1 MKTRKLFIVALIA
14 FVLGGGA
21 VVIYFSSFGPSS
33 DGEPNPETILA
44 DQAGKNKANLVRYD
58 GPDPEEVILVSSLK
72 NNSEPLPNFMGKSLD
87 WMAQAQAPNGGYGAG
102 LHSMQH
108 VRDPHA
114 VKTDPAT
121 SALVGLAFV
130 RTGSSH
136 QSGPYASQVNGIM
149 NYLLEHIEKLPKNPT
164 RFTDQ
169 AGTQPQS
176 KLGSNIDATFT
187 SQFLT
192 RMLEF
197 TVDQSELNERLKN
210 GVEVCVQVIESQ
222 QNDDGSFQGGTWAG
236 VLQSSMA
243 NSALEKAEVSGLK
256 VDKEKLKRSRNYQ
269 RNNFDTKSGKPSLDA
284 AAGVSLYAISSTNRA
299 SATNARKAMER
310 MEIAKDSGVI
320 AADAE
325 VTEENLQQIGLSRVE
340 AEEWANDYRTNE
352 ATRDQLQSEEV
363 LSGFGNNGGEEFI
376 SYMMTS
382 ESLVITG
389 GDAWDDWNEK
399 MMERL
404 SKIQNPDGSWSGH
417 HCITSPVFC
426 TAAVIMTLATDR
438 DVEYIA
444 QVNATK

>member
-21 VVIYFSSFGPSS
+21 VVIYFTSIASSS
-33 DGEPNPETILA
+33 ENVPNPDSILA
-44 DQAGKNKANLVRYD
+44 DEVDKDKVNLARYEA
-58 GPDPEEVILVSSLK
+58 PAPEEAVFLSSLK
-72 NNSEPLPNFMGKSLD
+72 NNAEPLPTFMGKSLQ
-87 WMAQAQAPNGGYGAG
+87 WMAKAQAPNGGYGAG

-108 VRDPHA
+108 VKDPHA

-121 SALVGLAFV
+121 SSLVGLAFV
-130 RTGSSH
+130 RTGSTH
-136 QSGPYASQVNGIM
+136 ESGPYASQVNGIM
-149 NYLLEHIEKLPKNPT
+149 NYLLDHIEKLPKNPT
-164 RFTDQ
+164 QFTDQ
-169 AGTQPQS
+169 SGTQPQS

-192 RMLEF
+192 RMLDF
-197 TVDQSELNERLKN
+197 TKEESRLNERLKN
-210 GVEVCVQVIESQ
+210 GVAVCVQVIEGQ
-222 QNDDGSFQGGTWAG
+222 QNEDGSFQGGTWAG

-243 NSALEKAEVSGLK
+243 NSALEKADVSGVE
-256 VDKEKLKRSRNYQ
+256 VDKAKLKRSRNYQ
-269 RNNFDTKSGKPSLDA
+269 RSNFDTKSGTPSLDA

-310 MEIAKDSGVI
+310 IEIAKDSGMI
-320 AADAE
+320 APDAE
-325 VTEENLQQIGLSRVE
+325 ITEENLQQIGVSE
-340 AEEWANDYRTNE
+340 EDAEEWVNDYRTNE
-352 ATRDQLQSEEV
+352 ATLDRLQSDEV

-399 MMERL
+399 MMQRL